1 MTIMCAITILLGG
14 VMAPQQQ
21 KASYPF
27 ISTILS
33 HTEGNLEFKEAVCGN
48 PQAYFV
54 FEEGHIYGV
63 EAVVRYMYIAR
74 GQDGKSLADL
84 VGPIMFNPSFI
95 MQIIAQTGNDPEMGH
110 SCKGDIWQW
119 SGVQQRPDLN
129 SQVRPTISW
138 NK

>member
-1 MTIMCAITILLGG
+1 
-14 VMAPQQQ
+14 MAPQQQ
-21 KASYPF
+21 KDLYPF
-27 ISTILS
+27 ILTILS
-33 HTEGNLEFKEAVCGN
+33 HTESKPEFREAYLGD
-48 PQAYFV
+48 PESYFV
-54 FEEGHIYGV
+54 FEEGETRLGAIQT
-63 EAVVRYMYIAR
+63 VVRYMYVAR

-95 MQIIAQTGNDPEMGH
+95 LQIIAQTGGDPEMGYG
-110 SCKGDIWQW
+110 CKGDIWQW

>member
-1 MTIMCAITILLGG
+1 
-14 VMAPQQQ
+14 MAPQQQ
-21 KASYPF
+21 KDLYPF
-27 ISTILS
+27 ILTILS
-33 HTEGNLEFKEAVCGN
+33 LMDGNLEFKKAVYGDV
-48 PQAYFV
+48 QSYFV
-54 FEEGHIYGV
+54 FEEGETRLGAIQT
-63 EAVVRYMYIAR
+63 VVRYMYVAR

-84 VGPIMFNPSFI
+84 VGPIMFNPAFI
-95 MQIIAQTGNDPEMGH
+95 LQIIAQTGGDPEMGH

>member
-1 MTIMCAITILLGG
+1 
-14 VMAPQQQ
+14 MAPQQQ

-33 HTEGNLEFKEAVCGN
+33 HTEGNLEFKEAVCG
-48 PQAYFV
+48 
-54 FEEGHIYGV
+54 HIYGV
-63 EAVVRYMYIAR
+63 EAVVREMYVSR
-74 GQDGKSLADL
+74 RQDGKSLAEL
-84 VGPIMFNPSFI
+84 VGPIMFNPAFI
-95 MQIIAQTGNDPEMGH
+95 LQIIAQTGGDPEMGH